1 MVPSFLQL
9 VDIFQG
15 KDGRGGGEKDTIEL
29 SQTCAGSDQ
38 HGVERIRKCN
48 LLSTANFNILIK
60 ERAKGKALV

>member
-29 SQTCAGSDQ
+29 SHTCAGSRS
-38 HGVERIRKCN
+38 ERITKCHV
-48 LLSTANFNILIK
+48 LTTSHFYILKK
-60 ERAKGKALV
+60 EKKGKALLH